1 MNIDMYSASIPVF
14 DRFLTNLSG
23 LLDKAEAHAES
34 QDMADTKYVV
44 SRLYADMAPLSSNVQ
59 FACDTARRC
68 AARLAGEDPGSEAD
82 NEATLDELRA
92 RIRRTRDYLAGV
104 DAGRIRGTEDKTVLL
119 ETPMVTMEFTGH
131 DYLLNFA
138 LPNFFFHV
146 SISHGILRQQGVPIG
161 KMDFMGAA

>member
-14 DRFLTNLSG
+14 DRFLANLSG

-34 QDMADTKYVV
+34 QDMATTKYVV

-68 AARLAGEDPGSEAD
+68 AARLAG
-82 NEATLDELRA
+82 
-92 RIRRTRDYLAGV
+92 V
-104 DAGRIRGTEDKTVLL
+104 DADRIRGTEDRTVLL

-161 KMDFMGAA
+161 KLNYMGAA